1 MAELEYSLHVAPSKP
16 VVSDD
21 LPPGESQ
28 RMWSPTTSTLIRGE
42 RDAVLVDP
50 LLTIDESRALAD
62 WVVAA
67 GVNITTI
74 FVTHAHADHFFGA
87 SAILRASHHV
97 LTMSTVE
104 LRQRFST
111 RVVVLGG
118 HGESPQVGQFVT

>member
-62 WVVAA
+62 WVGPPASTSPRSSSRTRTV
-67 GVNITTI
+67 TTS
-74 FVTHAHADHFFGA
+74 
-87 SAILRASHHV
+87 SAPPPSSARK
-97 LTMSTVE
+97 
-104 LRQRFST
+104 
-111 RVVVLGG
+111 
-118 HGESPQVGQFVT
+118 SPCP